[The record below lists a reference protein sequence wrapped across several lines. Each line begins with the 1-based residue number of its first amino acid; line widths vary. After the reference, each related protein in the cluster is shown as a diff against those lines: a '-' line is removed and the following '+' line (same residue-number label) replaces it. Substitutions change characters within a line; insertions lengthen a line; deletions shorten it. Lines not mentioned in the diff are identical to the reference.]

1 MESGAEVSRVEETM
15 VRMCHCFEGIE
26 YADSY
31 VTLTGIMFSLT
42 YDNQTMTRICRVHT
56 GEVDLNRIDQI
67 NTLSRRICSNPISV
81 DELAN
86 ELDRIKGMSRY
97 TFKETMLFGAVGAAG
112 FGMFFNG
119 TLLEIVMSFF
129 IGILIRCIS
138 CFLSK
143 HKLNSFLN
151 NAISAGSA
159 ALSAQLI
166 HQALPQ
172 TNVDI
177 MGADP
182 QKTISK
188 SQFLDIQTKGNSQKR
203 LVPMVESYLQACG
216 YTGVNTCAPGEVRNY
231 FYLDD
236 CIFGY
241 RGMNY
246 DICDFKSRNLF
257 IPC

>member
-1 MESGAEVSRVEETM
+1 MNIEKLLNTIIEAGKMLVESGAEVNRVEETM
-15 VRMCHCFEGIE
+15 VRMCRCFEGIE

-42 YDNQTMTRICRVHT
+42 YDNKTVTRICRVHT

-67 NTLSRRICSNPISV
+67 NTLSRSICSNPISV
-81 DELAN
+81 DELAAVL
-86 ELDRIKGMSRY
+86 EKIKEMPRY
-97 TFKETMLFGAVGAAG
+97 SFFKTMLFGAVGAAG
-112 FGMFFNG
+112 F
-119 TLLEIVMSFF
+119 VMSFF

-166 HQALPQ
+166 HQVLPQ

-177 MGADP
+177 MV
-182 QKTISK
+182 IS
-188 SQFLDIQTKGNSQKR
+188 SFML
-203 LVPMVESYLQACG
+203 LVPGLAITNAIRDTIAGDYVS
-216 YTGVNTCAPGEVRNY
+216 GVARAVDAFLCAIAIAVGAGFVMY
-231 FYLDD
+231 FW
-236 CIFGY
+236 I
-241 RGMNY
+241 
-246 DICDFKSRNLF
+246 
-257 IPC
+257 

>member
-1 MESGAEVSRVEETM
+1 MNIEKLLNTIIEAGKMLVESGAEVNRVEETM
-15 VRMCHCFEGIE
+15 VRMCRCFEGIE

-42 YDNQTMTRICRVHT
+42 YENKTITRICRVHT

-67 NTLSRRICSNPISV
+67 NTLSRSICMNPISV

-86 ELDRIKGMSRY
+86 ELEKIKKISRY
-97 TFKETMLFGAVGAAG
+97 TFKAAG
-112 FGMFFNG
+112 FGIFFNG

-166 HQALPQ
+166 HQVLPQ

-177 MGADP
+177 MV
-182 QKTISK
+182 IS
-188 SQFLDIQTKGNSQKR
+188 SFML
-203 LVPMVESYLQACG
+203 LVPGLAITNAIRDTIAGDYVS
-216 YTGVNTCAPGEVRNY
+216 GVARAADAFLCAVAIAVGAGFVMY
-231 FYLDD
+231 FW
-236 CIFGY
+236 I
-241 RGMNY
+241 
-246 DICDFKSRNLF
+246 
-257 IPC
+257 

>member
-1 MESGAEVSRVEETM
+1 MNIEKLLNTIIEAGKMLVESGAEVNRVEETM
-15 VRMCHCFEGIE
+15 VRMCRCFEGIE

-67 NTLSRRICSNPISV
+67 NTLSRRICSNPMSV

-86 ELDRIKGMSRY
+86 ELEKIKKISRY
-97 TFKETMLFGAVGAAG
+97 TFKETMFFG
-112 FGMFFNG
+112 FGIFFNG

-166 HQALPQ
+166 HQVLPQ

-177 MGADP
+177 MV
-182 QKTISK
+182 IS
-188 SQFLDIQTKGNSQKR
+188 SFML
-203 LVPMVESYLQACG
+203 LVPGLAITNAIRDTIAGDYVS
-216 YTGVNTCAPGEVRNY
+216 GVARAVDAFLCAVAIAVGAGFVMY
-231 FYLDD
+231 FW
-236 CIFGY
+236 I
-241 RGMNY
+241 
-246 DICDFKSRNLF
+246 
-257 IPC
+257 

>member
-1 MESGAEVSRVEETM
+1 MNIEKLLNTIIEAGKMLVESGAEVNRVEETM
-15 VRMCHCFEGIE
+15 VRMCRCFEGIE

-97 TFKETMLFGAVGAAG
+97 TF
-112 FGMFFNG
+112 GMFFNG

-166 HQALPQ
+166 HQVLPQ

-177 MGADP
+177 MV
-182 QKTISK
+182 IS
-188 SQFLDIQTKGNSQKR
+188 SFML
-203 LVPMVESYLQACG
+203 LVPGLAITNAIRDTIAGDYVS
-216 YTGVNTCAPGEVRNY
+216 GVARAVDAFLCAIAIAVGAGFVMY
-231 FYLDD
+231 FW
-236 CIFGY
+236 I
-241 RGMNY
+241 
-246 DICDFKSRNLF
+246 
-257 IPC
+257 

>member
-1 MESGAEVSRVEETM
+1 MNIEKLLNTIIEAGKMLVESGAEVSRVEETM

-31 VTLTGIMFSLT
+31 VTLTGIMFSL

-177 MGADP
+177 MV
-182 QKTISK
+182 IS
-188 SQFLDIQTKGNSQKR
+188 SFML
-203 LVPMVESYLQACG
+203 LVPGLAITNAIRDTIAGDYVS
-216 YTGVNTCAPGEVRNY
+216 GVARAVDAFLCAIAIAVGAGFVMY
-231 FYLDD
+231 FW
-236 CIFGY
+236 I
-241 RGMNY
+241 
-246 DICDFKSRNLF
+246 
-257 IPC
+257 

>member
-1 MESGAEVSRVEETM
+1 MNIEKLLNTIIEAGKMLVESGAEVNRVEETM
-15 VRMCHCFEGIE
+15 VRMCRCVEGIE

-42 YDNQTMTRICRVHT
+42 YENKTITRICRVHT

-67 NTLSRRICSNPISV
+67 NTLSRSICMNPISV

-86 ELDRIKGMSRY
+86 ELEKIKKISRY
-97 TFKETMLFGAVGAAG
+97 TFKETMFFGAVGAAG
-112 FGMFFNG
+112 FGIFFNG

-166 HQALPQ
+166 HQVSLSSPLL
-172 TNVDI
+172 NFIRFKVHNSCNLGCHFFKH
-177 MGADP
+177 GA
-182 QKTISK
+182 
-188 SQFLDIQTKGNSQKR
+188 
-203 LVPMVESYLQACG
+203 C
-216 YTGVNTCAPGEVRNY
+216 
-231 FYLDD
+231 D
-236 CIFGY
+236 CISP
-241 RGMNY
+241 NSA
-246 DICDFKSRNLF
+246 DFCTVNHNVYQHLRVRSRQ
-257 IPC
+257 IAYG